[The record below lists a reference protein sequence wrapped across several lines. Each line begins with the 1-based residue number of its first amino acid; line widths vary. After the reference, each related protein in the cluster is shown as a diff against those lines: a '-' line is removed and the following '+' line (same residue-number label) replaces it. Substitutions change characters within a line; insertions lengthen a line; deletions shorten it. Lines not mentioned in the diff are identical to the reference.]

1 MAHNRLIRVNELI
14 RRVLADA
21 LYRIIPSTEVDL
33 ASVTITH
40 VFVSRNLQKAR
51 VLVSVRDTPAVQQ
64 RVLTQLQ
71 AHRADLQSAIH
82 GQVVLKYTPRLKFEL
97 DASLAE
103 GDRVLQLLSEL
114 EPTIP
119 DDTLDESPK
128 LPS

>member
-1 MAHNRLIRVNELI
+1 MAHSRLIRVNELI

-21 LYRIIPSTEVDL
+21 LYRIIPTTEVDL

-40 VFVSRNLQKAR
+40 VFMSRDIQKAR
-51 VLVSVRDTPAVQQ
+51 VLVSVRGTPAVQQ
-64 RVLTQLQ
+64 RVLSLLQ
-71 AHRADLQSAIH
+71 AHRAELQSAIH
-82 GQVVLKYTPRLKFEL
+82 GQVVLKYTPRLTFEL
-97 DASLAE
+97 DTSIAE

-119 DDTLDESPK
+119 DEPLDEAPD